1 MYKIE
6 IYEDKK
12 GHSEIAELLERLNN
26 SAKTDKHS
34 RIRLKKITE
43 YIEILKTYGLQV
55 GYPVVKHISNTELW
69 ELRPTS
75 DRIFFIYQGTDTFV
89 LLHHFVKKTQKTP
102 RKEIEKAQRNL
113 YEYLE
118 REVCK
123 DDKKLG

>member
-89 LLHHFVKKTQKTP
+89 LLHHFRKKTRKTP
-102 RKEIEKAQRNL
+102 KSEIDRALRERDDYIARNGD
-113 YEYLE
+113 E
-118 REVCK
+118 
-123 DDKKLG
+123 